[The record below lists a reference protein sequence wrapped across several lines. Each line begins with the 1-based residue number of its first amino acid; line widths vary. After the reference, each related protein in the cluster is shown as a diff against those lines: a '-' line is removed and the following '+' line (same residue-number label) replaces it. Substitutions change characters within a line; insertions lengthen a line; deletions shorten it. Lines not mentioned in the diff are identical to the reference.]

1 MIQKPTIVAVNGS
14 PHAGIGNTSLMI
26 EMLRPTLGQ
35 EGFELEVLHLAG
47 LDIQYCTGCGFCM
60 EKGKCWI
67 DDDHRL
73 VTEKLLTAQGIILAS
88 PVYFLGV
95 TGQMKTFFDRSLAL
109 GHKPRSTWKPGL
121 AVCVSAGMG
130 ETDVASYLGF
140 LLRAFG
146 AFPVGALT
154 AMAVHPGGFW
164 GKESVEARAAD
175 LARDLARAIKEN
187 RRYPAT
193 DRDLRFYQFMG
204 NLVQSQKDT
213 VMKHDY
219 KHWQEH
225 GFYQGFEAYIQQNPA
240 EIPYDPEI
248 REAWIKEMIEQQ
260 KSKKKAQAGGEER
273 KAGAPQA
280 YAAKTCREL
289 LGMMPLAFIAEAA
302 AGLDALYQFE
312 VSGEENLVAH
322 LRISKGV
329 CTYHEGPADKPNL
342 IIKTPADVWLKI
354 SRGEL
359 SGQQAFL
366 EGRYKVEGDMS
377 LLLKMNHLFS
387 RLGQ

>member
-1 MIQKPTIVAVNGS
+1 
-14 PHAGIGNTSLMI
+14 
-26 EMLRPTLGQ
+26 
-35 EGFELEVLHLAG
+35 
-47 LDIQYCTGCGFCM
+47 
-60 EKGKCWI
+60 
-67 DDDHRL
+67 
-73 VTEKLLTAQGIILAS
+73 
-88 PVYFLGV
+88 
-95 TGQMKTFFDRSLAL
+95 
-109 GHKPRSTWKPGL
+109 
-121 AVCVSAGMG
+121 MG
-130 ETDVASYLGF
+130 ETEVASYLGF

-260 KSKKKAQAGGEER
+260 KSKRKAQAGEEKG

-289 LGMMPLAFIAEAA
+289 LGMMPLAFKAPAAE
-302 AGLDALYQFE
+302 GLDVLYQFE

-329 CTYHEGPADKPNL
+329 CMYHEGPADKPNL

-387 RLGQ
+387 R

>member
-1 MIQKPTIVAVNGS
+1 VAER
-14 PHAGIGNTSLMI
+14 L
-26 EMLRPTLGQ
+26 
-35 EGFELEVLHLAG
+35 LA
-47 LDIQYCTGCGFCM
+47 
-60 EKGKCWI
+60 
-67 DDDHRL
+67 
-73 VTEKLLTAQGIILAS
+73 AQGVILAS
-88 PVYFLGV
+88 PVYFFSV
-95 TGQMKTFFDRSLAL
+95 TGQMKTFLDRSLAL
-109 GHKPRSTWKPGL
+109 GHKPRATWKPGL

-130 ETDVASYLGF
+130 ETDVAAYLGF
-140 LLRAFG
+140 LLRTFG
-146 AFPVGALT
+146 AFPVGSLT
-154 AMAVHPGGFW
+154 AIAVHPGGFW

-175 LARDLARAIKEN
+175 LARDLARAIREN

-204 NLVQSQKDT
+204 TLVQSQKDT

-225 GFYQGFEAYIQQNPA
+225 GFYEGFEAYIRQNPA
-240 EIPYDPEI
+240 EVPYAPEI
-248 REAWIKEMIEQQ
+248 RDAWIKEMIAKQ
-260 KSKKKAQAGGEER
+260 KSRKNAPEGEEKR

-280 YAAKTCREL
+280 QAAQTCREL
-289 LGMMPLAFIAEAA
+289 LEMMPLAFNAKAAED
-302 AGLDALYQFE
+302 LDAIYQFE
-312 VSGEENLVAH
+312 VFGEENLVAH

-329 CTYHEGPADKPNL
+329 CTHHEGPAAMPNL

-366 EGRYKVEGDMS
+366 EGRYKAEGDMS